1 MVNAAELFR
10 DARDEPVRIA
20 LVGAGQFG
28 ATLAGQ
34 APRLPGVGIA
44 AVCDVDG
51 EKAARLAPE
60 GAAVLTDALE
70 VAGVDAD
77 VVVEATGH
85 PETAAA
91 LAEACIAAGKHVV
104 MATKEAEVAV
114 GPMLARLAA
123 EAGVVYTLADGDQP
137 SLLVGLV
144 ARARLLGLEVVVAG
158 KSGEHDLVWT
168 PDEGRL
174 THLTGDRPD
183 YPAADFGALWQGDRE
198 TVRRRTAAVPGAPLR
213 TPSDL
218 TEMAVVA
225 NHTGLGFEAPDLLA
239 PIARWPELPDLF
251 RPHEAGG
258 LLRRTGVVD
267 MVTCLRRPDEA
278 SLAGGVFVVVRC
290 DHAETWAVLAGK
302 GIPVS
307 GCGGY
312 AALVNPVHLLGL
324 EAMASILQ
332 AVRLGLPTGAAAP
345 EPRVDLAARATR
357 HLGPGHDLAMGGHH
371 HEIDGVEPLL
381 VEAGPIGD
389 DQPLPFTMAANTRL
403 AAAVAPGT
411 LLTADM
417 VEQPADSALWRLRR
431 RQDALFRTAA
441 GSTS

>member
-10 DARDEPVRIA
+10 DAQDKPVCIA

-28 ATLAGQ
+28 ATLAAQ
-34 APRLPGVGIA
+34 APRLPGVTIA
-44 AVCDVDG
+44 AVCDVDA

-60 GAAVLTDALE
+60 GATVLTDAME
-70 VAGVDAD
+70 VAGLDAD

-91 LAEACIAAGKHVV
+91 VAEAAIAAGKHVV

-114 GPMLARLAA
+114 GPMLAHLAA

-144 ARARLLGLEVVVAG
+144 ERARLLGLEVVMAG
-158 KSGEHDLVWT
+158 KSGEHDMVWNAE
-168 PDEGRL
+168 DELL
-174 THLTGDRPD
+174 THLVTGHPYYLAAGFGDLWSGDRD
-183 YPAADFGALWQGDRE
+183 AVRERAA
-198 TVRRRTAAVPGAPLR
+198 TVYGAPLR

-225 NHTGLGFEAPDLLA
+225 NHTGLGFDAEELHA
-239 PIARWPELPDLF
+239 PIARWPELANLF
-251 RPHEAGG
+251 RPRDAGG
-258 LLRRTGVVD
+258 LLRKTGVVD

-290 DHAETWAVLAGK
+290 DDAETWDMLAEK

-307 GCGGY
+307 DCGGY
-312 AALVNPVHLLGL
+312 GVLVNPVHLLGL

-332 AVRLGLPTGAAAP
+332 AVRLRLPTGARAP
-345 EPRVDLAARATR
+345 EPRIDMVARATR

-371 HEIDGVEPLL
+371 HDIDGVEPLL
-381 VEAGPIGD
+381 VDAGPIGD
-389 DQPLPFTMAANTRL
+389 GRPLPFTMVANSRLTREIR
-403 AAAVAPGT
+403 PGT
-411 LLTADM
+411 VLTAGM
-417 VEQPADSALWRLRR
+417 VEEPAESVLWRLRGQ
-431 RQDALFRTAA
+431 QDALFH
-441 GSTS
+441 